1 MASDQGPGPMP
12 SVCQPALKNTP
23 PKSWRTPKEP
33 APPQP
38 QLGGWEFDKQPP
50 RELIRPAPPPQ
61 PPDEPQPPMAKTFV
75 KCCTIPE
82 GLMDHPPVGD
92 GWVRTSAL
100 RDYGNFALL
109 GSRERNADGSIP
121 LKKIGGSALPLTGT
135 LAIGATTIGE
145 TAGGIATGVTT
156 GVTVGFLLGLVS
168 FLWPT
173 QTGDSAMYTEDEL
186 RERTTA
192 RTRARIHVEEQPDG
206 TLKGYAWYTAPD
218 KRALRWETVPVIPF
232 QPQGDAFVADFGNGA
247 NLTWTPAVDTS
258 QTLGIPALE
267 ASPEMP
273 AVWVY
278 PPTETVDR
286 ILVNPVYPP
295 DFKDAIL
302 IFPADSG
309 VPPLYVV
316 MNVRL
321 DPGVVTGRGEVV
333 TGIWLEQA
341 SRELGAP
348 IPAQIADKLRGK
360 AFSSFDAF
368 RKAFW
373 TEVGNDAELSSQ
385 FGRLNQA
392 NMKNGFAPF
401 PIPAEQVGGRK
412 VFELHHVEPIAQG
425 GAVYDMDNL
434 RIITP
439 KRHIELHSN
448 SGEE

>member
-1 MASDQGPGPMP
+1 MARDQGPGPMP
-12 SVCQPALKNTP
+12 RVCRPALKNDP

-33 APPQP
+33 DPPQP

-50 RELIRPAPPPQ
+50 RELVRPAPPP
-61 PPDEPQPPMAKTFV
+61 PSPEPQPPAAKTFA
-75 KCCTIPE
+75 KCCTLPE
-82 GLMDHPPVGD
+82 GLMNHDYLNGEWIP
-92 GWVRTSAL
+92 TSFL
-100 RDYGNFALL
+100 RDYGNFAVL

-135 LAIGATTIGE
+135 LAIGATTVGE
-145 TAGGIATGVTT
+145 TAGGLATGITT
-156 GVTVGFLLGLVS
+156 GVSVGFLIGLVS

-192 RTRARIHVEEQPDG
+192 RTRARIHIEEQPDG
-206 TLKGYAWYTAPD
+206 TLKGYAWYTGPH

-258 QTLGIPALE
+258 KTLGIPALE

-273 AVWVY
+273 TVWVY
-278 PPTETVDR
+278 PPTETVDQ

-309 VPPLYVV
+309 VPPLYAV

-321 DPGVVTGRGEVV
+321 DAGVVTGQGEVV

-348 IPAQIADKLRGK
+348 IPVQIADKLRGK

-368 RKAFW
+368 RAEFW
-373 TEVGNDAELSSQ
+373 KTVAADAELSGQ
-385 FGRLNQA
+385 FIPQNLRRMLEG
-392 NMKNGFAPF
+392 KAPRARF
-401 PIPAEQVGGRK
+401 IDTVGKRRS
-412 VFELHHVEPIAQG
+412 FEMHHVEQVSEG
-425 GAVYDMDNL
+425 GAVYDLENI
-434 RIITP
+434 RVNTP
-439 KRHIELHSN
+439 KNHIQLHRR
-448 SGEE
+448 G

>member
-1 MASDQGPGPMP
+1 
-12 SVCQPALKNTP
+12 
-23 PKSWRTPKEP
+23 
-33 APPQP
+33 
-38 QLGGWEFDKQPP
+38 
-50 RELIRPAPPPQ
+50 
-61 PPDEPQPPMAKTFV
+61 MAKTFV

-109 GSRERNADGSIP
+109 GSRERNPDGSIP

-145 TAGGIATGVTT
+145 TTGGIATGVTT
-156 GVTVGFLLGLVS
+156 GVSAGFLLGLVS

-309 VPPLYVV
+309 VPPLYVA

-360 AFSSFDAF
+360 AFPSFDAF
-368 RKAFW
+368 RAEFW
-373 TEVGNDAELSSQ
+373 KTVADDVELSGQ
-385 FGRLNQA
+385 FIPRNLKRMKDGR
-392 NMKNGFAPF
+392 APRVREF
-401 PIPAEQVGGRK
+401 DSVGERLS
-412 VFELHHVEPIAQG
+412 FELHHVEPVTKG
-425 GAVYDMDNL
+425 GAVYDVDNL
-434 RIITP
+434 RVNTP
-439 KRHIELHSN
+439 KNHIELHRK
-448 SGEE
+448 G